1 MLVFSHLKSEEV
13 EGSDSHALPLVVGL
27 RESSTLVAE
36 PLAHVVEKT
45 IQLLERRPTH
55 VDRERQLR
63 PDRDCLWLTTD
74 KTLGGGT
81 KAGINSCINHYSFV
95 TSTERE
101 AEGGDAHLMA
111 ATREVDDS

>member
-74 KTLGGGT
+74 KTLGGGRRQELT
-81 KAGINSCINHYSFV
+81 AASITTLLLLQRREKQREEML
-95 TSTERE
+95 TSWLPHER
-101 AEGGDAHLMA
+101 
-111 ATREVDDS
+111 